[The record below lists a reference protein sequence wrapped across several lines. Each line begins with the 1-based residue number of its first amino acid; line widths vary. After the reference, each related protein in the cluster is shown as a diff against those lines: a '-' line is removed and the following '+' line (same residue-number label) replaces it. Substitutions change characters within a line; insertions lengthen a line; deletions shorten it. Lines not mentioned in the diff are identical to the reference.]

1 MASKKKF
8 LRKGEN
14 LSKRSKRYARELK
27 SGKSEITG
35 KPLTQGQRSFRG
47 GVLNERSISAEQ
59 HKHNT
64 IDKNAISLNLYGTHY
79 DNLSQ
84 GQKSVIGKALKKNNK

>member
-1 MASKKKF
+1 MSIKKNC

-14 LSKRSKRYARELK
+14 LSKRSSRYARELK

-35 KPLTQGQRSFRG
+35 KPLTKGQRGFRG

-64 IDKNAISLNLYGTHY
+64 TDKNGIALKLYGTHY

-84 GQKSVIGKALKKNNK
+84 GQKSVVGKVLKKNN